1 MRILRRRLCRLERQL
16 CAGPSVEALSEMP
29 DAEFFAL
36 VGLSPKP
43 TPEQIAG
50 VIAEIETDLART
62 GPCFRKSR

>member
-1 MRILRRRLCRLERQL
+1 
-16 CAGPSVEALSEMP
+16 VEALSEMP